1 MSMKDFR
8 LVSLSNIP
16 YKIISK
22 VIANRLKPLWPKIIS
37 EEQPTFVEDC
47 SIMDNV
53 LLALEVIHH
62 MRSKSM
68 GKIGEIS
75 LKVDISKVFDIVD
88 WNYLLNLSRKMD
100 FHEKWIVWLHLCIQT
115 VQYSVL
121 VNGDFVG

>member
-8 LVSLSNIP
+8 SVSLSNIP

-75 LKVDISKVFDIVD
+75 LKVDISKVFDIID

-100 FHEKWIVWLHLCIQT
+100 FHEK
-115 VQYSVL
+115 
-121 VNGDFVG
+121 

>member
-1 MSMKDFR
+1 
-8 LVSLSNIP
+8 
-16 YKIISK
+16 
-22 VIANRLKPLWPKIIS
+22 
-37 EEQPTFVEDC
+37 
-47 SIMDNV
+47 MDNV